1 MQNTE
6 ISNKD
11 LNKIEFRNEKKIIF
25 IQSENYLIN
34 LFKYL
39 KFKEIYEKRQIN
51 SIYFETN
58 NFTDLLDTIDGEK
71 NRSKLRM
78 RWYGKT
84 FHNVTKPILENKI
97 KINNQNYKTKQS
109 LNDLEFK
116 NEISTKEIKKILNN
130 IKILDDELQIK
141 LKIRNPNV
149 LISYDRRYFMYKD
162 IRITLDTNLKS
173 KDFYKKKKI
182 TEDEFLIK
190 KKFLIVELKYKDKD
204 FEDVKKITSSFKN
217 RVRKFS
223 KYEHSLIG
231 I

>member
-1 MQNTE
+1 MQNTK
-6 ISNKD
+6 ISNKE
-11 LNKIEFRNEKKIIF
+11 LNKIEFRNEKKLIF

-34 LFKYL
+34 FFKYL
-39 KFKEIYEKRQIN
+39 KFKEIYEKRKIN

-58 NFTDLLDTIDGEK
+58 SFTDLLDTIDGEK
-71 NRSKLRM
+71 NRSKLRL

-84 FHNVTKPILENKI
+84 FHNIAKPILENKI
-97 KINNQNYKTKQS
+97 KINNQNYKTKEN
-109 LNDLEFK
+109 LDNLEFN
-116 NEISTKEIKKILNN
+116 NEISTKKIKKFLKSV
-130 IKILDDELQIK
+130 KILDDELKIK
-141 LKIRNPNV
+141 LKVRNPNI
-149 LISYDRRYFMYKD
+149 LITYDRRYFMYKD

-182 TEDEFLIK
+182 TEEDFLIK